1 MPDKQGENS
10 LPSVESKESEIKRRS
25 EKLRLFLSDP
35 ATLASD
41 QGELSEFI
49 ELSDTDDVKSTAIHK
64 EKKIKLLDR
73 IMMLHN
79 LKNGFL
85 VSSLSYPKYCKTLTE
100 MRRRVAEDYDCKTSL
115 ESMLADRIVANYWRA
130 MRNDTL
136 LNHYIENED
145 GSFSYNQ
152 LKVNAIREFNRGI
165 DRADRQLNADIIL
178 LKELKQP
185 KLNIKVSAETAYIA
199 QNQQV
204 VNPTKNSERTASS
217 ESLEA
222 DDLGKK

>member
-1 MPDKQGENS
+1 M
-10 LPSVESKESEIKRRS
+10 PSVESKGSKIKRRS
-25 EKLRLFLSDP
+25 EKLIRLVSDP
-35 ATLASD
+35 NILNSA
-41 QGELSEFI
+41 QKELSEFI
-49 ELSDTDDVKSTAIHK
+49 ELSDIDDDKQTTVQRKRN
-64 EKKIKLLDR
+64 LDLTR
-73 IMMLHN
+73 KMIETHGLE
-79 LKNGFL
+79 NGL
-85 VSSLSYPKYCKTLTE
+85 WAMNLSYPKYHPTLLE

-204 VNPTKNSERTASS
+204 VNPTENSERTASS